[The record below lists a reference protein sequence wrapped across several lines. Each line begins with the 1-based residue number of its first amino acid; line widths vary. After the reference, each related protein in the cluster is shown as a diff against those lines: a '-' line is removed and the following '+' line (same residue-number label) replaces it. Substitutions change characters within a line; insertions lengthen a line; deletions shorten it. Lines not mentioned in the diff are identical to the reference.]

1 MIAPPLPSY
10 RFSNR
15 ASMYDTIFAR
25 LTQGEV
31 QGVDFLAETPC
42 YLDNVAE
49 HTYSDGVIV
58 TGDVG
63 NLKVSLNHFQVKV
76 KDGSLCKWYL
86 GSNFQTM
93 SRKDTQRAIE
103 RLSDTL
109 HLPIDKAI
117 ITRIDVAQN
126 LITRYPP
133 DVYFNHLGL
142 LQYAT
147 RLQEP
152 NGIYYSQTG
161 GRLAFYDKC
170 REQKKKGEDVPELY
184 EGKNVLRYE
193 QRYTRRIA
201 RQLNVPEVTGSML
214 YDEAFYI
221 GMLNRWRDTYK
232 SIQKINDVVYN
243 FENMKTKQQ
252 LYRMGVLSIV
262 EQAGGQLEFIKQI
275 NEAQKR
281 GELTKKQAF
290 DLRATIKDVCQ
301 VREGLT
307 APNEA
312 IKELDKK
319 VMEAVRFYR

>member
-1 MIAPPLPSY
+1 
-10 RFSNR
+10 
-15 ASMYDTIFAR
+15 MYDTIFAR

-49 HTYSDGVIV
+49 HTYSDGVVV

-63 NLKVSLNHFQVKV
+63 NLKVTLNHFQVKV
-76 KDGSLCKWYL
+76 RDGSLCKWYL
-86 GSNFQTM
+86 GSNFKTM
-93 SRKDTQRAIE
+93 GRKDTQMAIE

-109 HLPIDKAI
+109 HLPIEKAI

-133 DVYFNHLGL
+133 DVYYNHLGL
-142 LQYAT
+142 LKYAT

-170 REQKKKGEDVPELY
+170 REQRAKGEDVPELY

-193 QRYTRRIA
+193 QRYTKRIA

-214 YDEAFYI
+214 YDESFYI
-221 GMLNRWRDTYK
+221 GMLNRWRDTYRD
-232 SIQKINDVVYN
+232 IQKVNDVNLN
-243 FENMKTKQQ
+243 FGVMKTKQQ
-252 LYRMGVLSIV
+252 LYRMGVLSLIK
-262 EQAGGQLEFIKQI
+262 QAGGQLEFIAQI

-281 GELTKKQAF
+281 GELTTKQAF
-290 DLRATIKDVCQ
+290 DLRAIVKDVCQ
-301 VREGLT
+301 IREGLT
-307 APNEA
+307 AQSVA
-312 IKELDKK
+312 IQELDKK
-319 VMEAVRFYR
+319 VSEAIRFYR

>member
-1 MIAPPLPSY
+1 
-10 RFSNR
+10 
-15 ASMYDTIFAR
+15 MYDTIFAR
-25 LTQGEV
+25 LTKGEV
-31 QGVDFLAETPC
+31 QGIDFLAETPC

-49 HTYSDGVIV
+49 HTYSDGVVV

-63 NLKVSLNHFQVKV
+63 NLRVTLNHFQVKV
-76 KDGSLCKWYL
+76 RDGSLCKWYL
-86 GSNFQTM
+86 GSNFKTM
-93 SRKDTQRAIE
+93 GRKDTQMAIE

-109 HLPIDKAI
+109 HLPIGKAI

-133 DVYFNHLGL
+133 DVYYNHLGL
-142 LQYAT
+142 LKYAT

-170 REQKKKGEDVPELY
+170 KEQRKKGEDVPELY

-193 QRYTRRIA
+193 QRYSKRIA
-201 RQLNVPEVTGSML
+201 QQMKVPEVTGSML

-221 GMLNRWRDTYK
+221 GMLNRWRDTYRD
-232 SIQKINDVVYN
+232 IQKVNDVNLN
-243 FENMKTKQQ
+243 FGVMKTKQQ
-252 LYRMGVLSIV
+252 LYRMGVLSLIK
-262 EQAGGQLEFIKQI
+262 QAGGQLEFITQI

-290 DLRATIKDVCQ
+290 DLRTIVKDVCKI
-301 VREGLT
+301 REGLT

-312 IKELDKK
+312 IQELDKK
-319 VMEAVRFYR
+319 VSEAIMFYR